1 MKSLQRSRRGLGFVE
16 GAGARDSTLAFE
28 ESAIGRGHREKIL
41 CSSAIDILQSI
52 IIFNV
57 RLTFLRDIRW
67 VLKKL

>member
-41 CSSAIDILQSI
+41 CSSAIDI
-52 IIFNV
+52 NV
-57 RLTFLRDIRW
+57 FTLHHNFLMLDSLSYGISGGF
-67 VLKKL
+67 